1 MAKTEEVEG
10 QTDLF
15 DDLDFSD
22 ETSDETEVKTEK
34 KGRGRP
40 KKKVLAKKQSF
51 FIEQENDEILSAV
64 ASYFGMTKSRFINRL
79 CETAF
84 KELIIAIGNEEHGT
98 HAERAR
104 KTIAFYEKFGFNIVD
119 DETRMKILNTL
130 DSRRESMQNTNR
142 EK

>member
-1 MAKTEEVEG
+1 MAKTTEVEG

-15 DDLDFSD
+15 DELDF
-22 ETSDETEVKTEK
+22 SDETEVKTEK
-34 KGRGRP
+34 EKKGRGRP
-40 KKKVLAKKQSF
+40 AKEVKAKKQSF

-84 KELIIAIGNEEHGT
+84 KELITAIGDEEHGC
-98 HAERAR
+98 HKERAR
-104 KTIAFYEKFGFNIVD
+104 KTIAFYEKYGFELVD
-119 DETRMKILNTL
+119 DETRMKILATSS
-130 DSRRESMQNTNR
+130 SRRKSMQHTNL